1 MRMAHPLVPRV
12 ARVPLCCY
20 RHSLL
25 VTQYPVHYSALQ
37 DSTVQGPVPLA
48 RRAAPTGTYARG
60 SKQLAQRLAL
70 VDTRHSPLAPS
81 VATFHPRAHR
91 TNARTLTVLSVSTIL
106 WTIDASILRGRR
118 RQLQRRRA
126 RLAWAGVHP
135 VLGSR
140 SVAARSS
147 LMQPQRAA
155 WALLSHRA
163 LRSWAHGRAGLA
175 DRRPTCTAQPR
186 RCAQQ
191 AGGRVEASRAH
202 ATRAAE
208 NVAESGD
215 GGAGDGA
222 RGLAA
227 DSLGQPAR
235 HTRAAR
241 PMSAN
246 VQFQLGPGPRRR
258 AERPSRGPGPGRRPP
273 AREKS

>member
-1 MRMAHPLVPRV
+1 MHP
-12 ARVPLCCY
+12 
-20 RHSLL
+20 S
-25 VTQYPVHYSALQ
+25 
-37 DSTVQGPVPLA
+37 
-48 RRAAPTGTYARG
+48 
-60 SKQLAQRLAL
+60 
-70 VDTRHSPLAPS
+70 S
-81 VATFHPRAHR
+81 VAAAGSS
-91 TNARTLTVLSVSTIL
+91 ND
-106 WTIDASILRGRR
+106 DA
-118 RQLQRRRA
+118 
-126 RLAWAGVHP
+126 LAWLGPACTRCWAAGR
-135 VLGSR
+135 LQL
-140 SVAARSS
+140 AARSS

-258 AERPSRGPGPGRRPP
+258 AERPSPGPGPGPGRRPP